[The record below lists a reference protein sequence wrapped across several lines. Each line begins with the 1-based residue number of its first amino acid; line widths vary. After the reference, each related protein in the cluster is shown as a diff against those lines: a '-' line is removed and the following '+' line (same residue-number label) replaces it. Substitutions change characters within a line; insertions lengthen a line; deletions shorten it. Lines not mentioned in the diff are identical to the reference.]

1 VLKGLPPRV
10 VFVDPGTTKGHGC
23 AEFWT
28 GPSGHGETSETIAV
42 AIAMVNGVVG
52 GNAQHAVV
60 EMPVE
65 AFGGT
70 VNTIINLA
78 RAAERAVAAYTIRGQ
93 VTYIHPSGTHAWK
106 RGSKVQHQYN
116 AWHAL
121 TDAEQQRVAEFA
133 AGRKLR
139 GLDTPTGIRAK
150 LEERCKAESKSE
162 WLLGNVLDAVY
173 MGCWAYGRIDE
184 FGRY

>member
-1 VLKGLPPRV
+1 VLTGLPPRV
-10 VFVDPGTTKGHGC
+10 VFIDPGTSKGHGVAYVWDGQLVS
-23 AEFWT
+23 AELSDENVLT
-28 GPSGHGETSETIAV
+28 HSV
-42 AIAMVNGVVG
+42 
-52 GNAQHAVV
+52 QHAVV
-60 EMPVE
+60 EMPCE

-70 VNTIINLA
+70 VNTMINLA

-121 TDAEQQRVAEFA
+121 TDAEQRRVAGFA

-150 LEERCKAESKSE
+150 LEERCKAETRSE

>member
-1 VLKGLPPRV
+1 MLTGLPPRV
-10 VFVDPGTTKGHGC
+10 VFVDPGTTKGHGHALFWDAQMKS
-23 AEFWT
+23 AELIEADVLPRYT
-28 GPSGHGETSETIAV
+28 TDS
-42 AIAMVNGVVG
+42 
-52 GNAQHAVV
+52 AQHAVV
-60 EMPVE
+60 EMPCE

-70 VNTIINLA
+70 VHTIINLA
-78 RAAERAVAAYTIRGQ
+78 RAAERAVAAYTIRGE

-121 TDAEQQRVAEFA
+121 TGAEQQRVAGFA
-133 AGRKLR
+133 AQRKLR
-139 GLDTPTGIRAK
+139 GLDTPTGILAK
-150 LEERCKAESKSE
+150 LEERCKAEAKSE

>member
-1 VLKGLPPRV
+1 MLTGLPPRV
-10 VFVDPGTTKGHGC
+10 MFVDPGTTKGHGV
-23 AEFWT
+23 AHFWDQSIVFVELNAADVL
-28 GPSGHGETSETIAV
+28 PHE
-42 AIAMVNGVVG
+42 
-52 GNAQHAVV
+52 AQHAVV
-60 EMPVE
+60 EMPCE

-78 RAAERAVAAYTIRGQ
+78 RAAERAVAAYTIRGA

-121 TDAEQQRVAEFA
+121 TVAEQQRVAGFA
-133 AGRKLR
+133 AQRKLR
-139 GLDTPTGIRAK
+139 GLDTPTGILAK
-150 LEERCKAESKSE
+150 LEERCKAEAKSE

>member
-10 VFVDPGTTKGHGC
+10 VFIDPGTTKGHGWAC
-23 AEFWT
+23 FWDEVLV
-28 GPSGHGETSETIAV
+28 GIDLFKEDWLD
-42 AIAMVNGVVG
+42 G

-60 EMPVE
+60 EMPAE

-121 TDAEQQRVAEFA
+121 TDAEQQRLAGFA

-139 GLDTPTGIRAK
+139 GLDSPTGIRAK

>member
-1 VLKGLPPRV
+1 MLKGLPPRV
-10 VFVDPGTTKGHGC
+10 VFVDPGTTKGHGV
-23 AEFWT
+23 AYFWE
-28 GPSGHGETSETIAV
+28 GLVRVDLDASD
-42 AIAMVNGVVG
+42 AISLHE
-52 GNAQHAVV
+52 AQHAVV

-121 TDAEQQRVAEFA
+121 TDAEQQRVAAFA

-139 GLDTPTGIRAK
+139 GLDSPTGIRAK

>member
-1 VLKGLPPRV
+1 MLTGLPPRV
-10 VFVDPGTTKGHGC
+10 VFIDPGTTKGHGVAYVWDGQLVS
-23 AEFWT
+23 AELSDENVLT
-28 GPSGHGETSETIAV
+28 HSV
-42 AIAMVNGVVG
+42 
-52 GNAQHAVV
+52 QHAVV
-60 EMPVE
+60 EMPCE

-78 RAAERAVAAYTIRGQ
+78 RAAERAVAAYTIRGA

-121 TDAEQQRVAEFA
+121 TDAERQRVAGFA
-133 AGRKLR
+133 AQRKLR
-139 GLDTPTGIRAK
+139 GLDTPTGILAK
-150 LEERCKAESKSE
+150 LEERCKAEAKSE

-173 MGCWAYGRIDE
+173 MGLWAYGRIDE

>member
-1 VLKGLPPRV
+1 MLTGLPPRV
-10 VFVDPGTTKGHGC
+10 VFVDPGTTKGHGVALFWDKQL
-23 AEFWT
+23 AECDLSKEDWI
-28 GPSGHGETSETIAV
+28 GDNH
-42 AIAMVNGVVG
+42 
-52 GNAQHAVV
+52 QHAVV
-60 EMPVE
+60 EMPCE

-70 VNTIINLA
+70 VNTMINLA

-121 TDAEQQRVAEFA
+121 TDAEQRRVAAFA
-133 AGRKLR
+133 SERKLR
-139 GLDTPTGIRAK
+139 GLDSPTGIRAK

>member
-10 VFVDPGTTKGHGC
+10 VFVDPGTSKGHGV
-23 AEFWT
+23 
-28 GPSGHGETSETIAV
+28 AV
-42 AIAMVNGVVG
+42 VWDTQVVHVELDPDDVLVRQ
-52 GNAQHAVV
+52 NAQHAVV
-60 EMPVE
+60 EMPCE

-70 VNTIINLA
+70 VNTMINLA

-121 TDAEQQRVAEFA
+121 TDAEQQRVAGFA

>member
-10 VFVDPGTTKGHGC
+10 VFVDPGTTKGHGV
-23 AEFWT
+23 AYFWDQV
-28 GPSGHGETSETIAV
+28 AV
-42 AIAMVNGVVG
+42 MVDLADVNVILMHES
-52 GNAQHAVV
+52 AQHAVV
-60 EMPVE
+60 EMPAE
-65 AFGGT
+65 AFGGP

-121 TDAEQQRVAEFA
+121 TDAEQRRVACFA
-133 AGRKLR
+133 AERRLR
-139 GLDTPTGIRAK
+139 GLDSPTGIRAK